1 MKRLLI
7 LTVTAILFVPLID
20 IGAQE
25 RGSGTYRT
33 CTWSLYGEA
42 GATMSH
48 GIGISNV
55 NAAPWTSV
63 SPEIGA
69 GVSFN
74 IRPWIRLGLNYDF
87 SKYARE
93 LRFNKLQPLDTPA
106 GDGTIDTDG
115 THTGD
120 LSGDFSGEII
130 PDIDGTP
137 AGDRLLLEKTGGL
150 AYTKMW
156 THYHAT
162 DLTLEFNVMEIWK
175 NRTDKRFNL
184 YAGAGF
190 GWLFAKGNTYNIAM
204 GNERWKEKYKE
215 TTDIWLKAE
224 NTRHN
229 YNSGYVPMLVS
240 AEFDV
245 TPIVTLGLQGNY
257 KRLLK
262 CDNAPKGIGTVSM
275 VVRLN
280 LLGGKSGYKSKASR
294 LRESENA
301 LAAMR
306 DMNEVLKDECEDS
319 MSDLKDELAESQHE
333 IEKLKSQLEGLKK
346 ENEELK
352 TQVEEKPEM
361 SRDTI
366 GNICVMFDFDSY
378 KLRPQAKAELNDFA
392 NRLKSMEGYDLV
404 VIGEA
409 SAIGDSGYNQ
419 RLSERRIGSV
429 INYLGKKGI
438 DCSSAYRQAL
448 GDSRNDKS
456 ESAQRATILV
466 ISNE

>member
-1 MKRLLI
+1 MKRI
-7 LTVTAILFVPLID
+7 LTLTVIVLLFVPLID

-93 LRFNKLQPLDTPA
+93 LRFDKLQPLGDSA
-106 GDGTIDTDG
+106 VDGTIDIDG
-115 THTGD
+115 DH
-120 LSGDFSGEII
+120 SGDIV

-137 AGDRLLLEKTGGL
+137 AGDRLLIEKTGGL

-156 THYHAT
+156 TQYHAT

-190 GWLFAKGNTYNIAM
+190 GWLFARGNTYSIAM

-229 YNSGYVPMLVS
+229 YNTGYVPMLVS

-245 TPIVTLGLQGNY
+245 SPIVTLGLQGNY

-280 LLGGKSGYKSKASR
+280 LLGGKSGYKSKSHK
-294 LRESENA
+294 LRESQNA
-301 LAAMR
+301 LAAMT
-306 DMNEVLKDECEDS
+306 DVNEAVKEDCEDS
-319 MSDLKDELAESQHE
+319 VHSLKDDLADSENE
-333 IEKLKSQLEGLKK
+333 VARLKSELEDLKK
-346 ENEELK
+346 ENEALK
-352 TQVEEKPEM
+352 SQAEEKPKV
-361 SRDTI
+361 SCDTLA
-366 GNICVMFDFDSY
+366 NICVMFDFDSS
-378 KLRPQAKAELNDFA
+378 KLSQQAKTELDDFA
-392 NRLKSMEGYDLV
+392 ERIKSTEGYELFV
-404 VIGEA
+404 TGEA
-409 SAIGDSGYNQ
+409 SASGDSRYNLK
-419 RLSERRIGSV
+419 LSELRIDSV
-429 INYLGKKGI
+429 ISHLSKKGI
-438 DCSSAYRQAL
+438 DCSRAYRQPL
-448 GDSRNDKS
+448 GDTGKDSSK
-456 ESAQRATILV
+456 SAQRVTILIV
-466 ISNE
+466 SD

>member
-1 MKRLLI
+1 MKRS
-7 LTVTAILFVPLID
+7 LTLTLTLTAILFVPLID

-42 GATMSH
+42 GATISH

-93 LRFNKLQPLDTPA
+93 LRFDKLQPLGDSA
-106 GDGTIDTDG
+106 GDGTNDIDG
-115 THTGD
+115 N
-120 LSGDFSGEII
+120 LSRDIL
-130 PDIDGTP
+130 PDIDGSVT
-137 AGDRLLLEKTGGL
+137 GDRLLLEKTGGL

-156 THYHAT
+156 TQYHAA

-190 GWLFAKGNTYNIAM
+190 GWLFARGNTYNIAM

-229 YNSGYVPMLVS
+229 YNTGYVPMLVS

-245 TPIVTLGLQGNY
+245 SPIVTLGLQGNY

-262 CDNAPKGIGTVSM
+262 CDDAPKGIGTVSM

-280 LLGGKSGYKSKASR
+280 LLGGKSGYKSKSGK

-306 DMNEVLKDECEDS
+306 DMNEAVKEDCEDS
-319 MSDLKDELAESQHE
+319 VHSLKDDLADSENE
-333 IEKLKSQLEGLKK
+333 VARLKSELEDLKK
-346 ENEELK
+346 ENDALK
-352 TQVEEKPEM
+352 SQAEEKPKM

-366 GNICVMFDFDSY
+366 GNICVMFDFDSS
-378 KLRPQAKAELNDFA
+378 KLRQQAKTELDDFA
-392 NRLKSMEGYDLV
+392 KRIKSTEGYELFV
-404 VIGEA
+404 TGEA
-409 SAIGDSGYNQ
+409 SASGDSRYNLK
-419 RLSERRIGSV
+419 LSELRIDSV
-429 INYLGKKGI
+429 ISHLSKKGI
-438 DCSSAYRQAL
+438 DCSRAYRQPL
-448 GDSRNDKS
+448 GDTGKDSSK
-456 ESAQRATILV
+456 SAQRVTILIV
-466 ISNE
+466 SD

>member
-1 MKRLLI
+1 MKRLLT
-7 LTVTAILFVPLID
+7 LTLTAILFVPLID

-137 AGDRLLLEKTGGL
+137 AGDRHLLEKTGGL

-190 GWLFAKGNTYNIAM
+190 GWLFAKGNTYDIAM

-245 TPIVTLGLQGNY
+245 NPIVTLGLQGNY
-257 KRLLK
+257 KRLFK
-262 CDNAPKGIGTVSM
+262 CDNAPKGIGAVSM

-352 TQVEEKPEM
+352 TQVEEKPKH
-361 SRDTI
+361 DTLDT
-366 GNICVMFDFDSY
+366 GCAMFDFDSY

>member
-1 MKRLLI
+1 M
-7 LTVTAILFVPLID
+7 PLID

-74 IRPWIRLGLNYDF
+74 LRPWIRLGLNYDF

-93 LRFNKLQPLDTPA
+93 LRFDKLQPF
-106 GDGTIDTDG
+106 GD
-115 THTGD
+115 
-120 LSGDFSGEII
+120 S
-130 PDIDGTP
+130 
-137 AGDRLLLEKTGGL
+137 ARDRLLLEKTGGL

-156 THYHAT
+156 TQYHAT

-175 NRTDKRFNL
+175 NRADKRFNL

-190 GWLFAKGNTYNIAM
+190 GWLFARGNTYNIAM

-215 TTDIWLKAE
+215 TTNIWLKAE

-229 YNSGYVPMLVS
+229 YNTGYVPMLVS

-245 TPIVTLGLQGNY
+245 SPIVTLGLQGNY

-280 LLGGKSGYKSKASR
+280 LLGGKSGYKSKSHI
-294 LRESENA
+294 LRESQNA

-306 DMNEVLKDECEDS
+306 DMNEAVIEDCEDS
-319 MSDLKDELAESQHE
+319 VHSLKDDLADSENE
-333 IEKLKSQLEGLKK
+333 VARLKSELEDLKK
-346 ENEELK
+346 ENEALK
-352 TQVEEKPEM
+352 SQAEEKPKM
-361 SRDTI
+361 SRDTL
-366 GNICVMFDFDSY
+366 GNICVMFDFDSS
-378 KLRPQAKAELNDFA
+378 KLRKQAKTELDDFA
-392 NRLKSMEGYDLV
+392 KRIKSTEGYELFV
-404 VIGEA
+404 TGEA
-409 SAIGDSGYNQ
+409 SASGDGRYNLK
-419 RLSERRIGSV
+419 LSELRIDSV
-429 INYLGKKGI
+429 IRHLSKKGI
-438 DCSSAYRQAL
+438 DCSRAYRQPL
-448 GDSRNDKS
+448 GDTGKDSSK
-456 ESAQRATILV
+456 SAQRVTILIV
-466 ISNE
+466 SD

>member
-1 MKRLLI
+1 M
-7 LTVTAILFVPLID
+7 PLID

-74 IRPWIRLGLNYDF
+74 LRPWIRLGLNYDF

-106 GDGTIDTDG
+106 
-115 THTGD
+115 
-120 LSGDFSGEII
+120 GEII

-175 NRTDKRFNL
+175 NRADKRFNL

-190 GWLFAKGNTYNIAM
+190 GWLFARGNTYNIAM

-215 TTDIWLKAE
+215 TTNIWLKAE

-229 YNSGYVPMLVS
+229 YNTGYVPMLVS

-245 TPIVTLGLQGNY
+245 SPIVTLGLQGNY

-280 LLGGKSGYKSKASR
+280 LLGGKSGYKSKSHI
-294 LRESENA
+294 LRESQNA
-301 LAAMR
+301 LAAMT
-306 DMNEVLKDECEDS
+306 DMNEAVKEDYEDSVHSLKDDLADS
-319 MSDLKDELAESQHE
+319 ENEVAR
-333 IEKLKSQLEGLKK
+333 LKSELEDLKK
-346 ENEELK
+346 ENESLK
-352 TQVEEKPEM
+352 SQAEEKPKM
-361 SRDTI
+361 SRDTL
-366 GNICVMFDFDSY
+366 GNICVMFDFDSS
-378 KLRPQAKAELNDFA
+378 KLRKQAKTELDDFA
-392 NRLKSMEGYDLV
+392 KRIKSTEGYELFV
-404 VIGEA
+404 TGEA
-409 SAIGDSGYNQ
+409 SAGGDSRYNLK
-419 RLSERRIGSV
+419 LSELRIDSV
-429 INYLGKKGI
+429 ISHLSKKGI
-438 DCSSAYRQAL
+438 DCSRAYRQPL
-448 GDSRNDKS
+448 GDTGKDSSK
-456 ESAQRATILV
+456 SAQRVTILIV
-466 ISNE
+466 SD

>member
-1 MKRLLI
+1 M
-7 LTVTAILFVPLID
+7 PLID

-120 LSGDFSGEII
+120 LSGEII

-229 YNSGYVPMLVS
+229 YNTGYVPMLVS

-245 TPIVTLGLQGNY
+245 SPIVTLGLQGNY

-352 TQVEEKPEM
+352 TQVEEQPKH
-361 SRDTI
+361 DTLDT
-366 GNICVMFDFDSY
+366 GCAMFDFDSY

>member
-1 MKRLLI
+1 MKRLLT
-7 LTVTAILFVPLID
+7 LTAILFVPLID

-156 THYHAT
+156 AHYHAT

-224 NTRHN
+224 NTHHN
-229 YNSGYVPMLVS
+229 YNTGYVPMLVS

-245 TPIVTLGLQGNY
+245 SPIITLGLQGNY

-280 LLGGKSGYKSKASR
+280 LLGGKSGYKSKSGR

-352 TQVEEKPEM
+352 TQVEEKPKH
-361 SRDTI
+361 DTLDT
-366 GNICVMFDFDSY
+366 GCAMFDFDSY

>member
-1 MKRLLI
+1 MKRI
-7 LTVTAILFVPLID
+7 LTLTVIVLLFVPLID

-93 LRFNKLQPLDTPA
+93 LRFDKLQPLGDSA
-106 GDGTIDTDG
+106 VDGTIDIDG
-115 THTGD
+115 DH
-120 LSGDFSGEII
+120 SGDIV

-137 AGDRLLLEKTGGL
+137 AGDRLLIEKTGGL

-156 THYHAT
+156 TQYHAT

-190 GWLFAKGNTYNIAM
+190 GWLFARGNTYSIAM

-229 YNSGYVPMLVS
+229 YNTGYVPMLVS

-245 TPIVTLGLQGNY
+245 NPIVTLGLQGNY
-257 KRLLK
+257 RWLLK

-280 LLGGKSGYKSKASR
+280 LLGGKSGYVSKASK

-306 DMNEVLKDECEDS
+306 DMNEAVKEDCEDS
-319 MSDLKDELAESQHE
+319 VHSLKDDLADSENE
-333 IEKLKSQLEGLKK
+333 VARLKSELEDLKK
-346 ENEELK
+346 ENEALK
-352 TQVEEKPEM
+352 SQAEEKPKM
-361 SRDTI
+361 SRDTL
-366 GNICVMFDFDSY
+366 GNICVMFDFDSS
-378 KLRPQAKAELNDFA
+378 KLRKQAKTELDDFA
-392 NRLKSMEGYDLV
+392 KRIKSTEGYELFV
-404 VIGEA
+404 TGEA
-409 SAIGDSGYNQ
+409 SASGDSRYNLK
-419 RLSERRIGSV
+419 LSELRIDSV
-429 INYLGKKGI
+429 ISHLSKKGI
-438 DCSSAYRQAL
+438 DCSRAYRQPL
-448 GDSRNDKS
+448 GDTGKDSSK
-456 ESAQRATILV
+456 SAQRVTILIV
-466 ISNE
+466 SD

>member
-1 MKRLLI
+1 MKRLLT
-7 LTVTAILFVPLID
+7 LTLTAILFVPLID

-156 THYHAT
+156 AHYHAT

-229 YNSGYVPMLVS
+229 YNTGYVPMLVS

-245 TPIVTLGLQGNY
+245 NPIVTLGLQGNY
-257 KRLLK
+257 KRLFK

-352 TQVEEKPEM
+352 TQVEEKPKH
-361 SRDTI
+361 DTLDT
-366 GNICVMFDFDSY
+366 GCAMFDFDSY

-392 NRLKSMEGYDLV
+392 NRLKSMEGYELV

-419 RLSERRIGSV
+419 RLSERRIDSV

>member
-1 MKRLLI
+1 MNRLLT
-7 LTVTAILFVPLID
+7 LTVIVLLFVPIID

-55 NAAPWTSV
+55 NAAPWISV

-93 LRFNKLQPLDTPA
+93 LRFDKLQPLGDFA
-106 GDGTIDTDG
+106 GDGTIDFDG
-115 THTGD
+115 N
-120 LSGDFSGEII
+120 LSGDVL
-130 PDIDGTP
+130 PDIDGSVT
-137 AGDRLLLEKTGGL
+137 GDRLLLEKTGGL

-156 THYHAT
+156 TQYHAA

-190 GWLFAKGNTYNIAM
+190 GWLFARGNTYNIAM

-229 YNSGYVPMLVS
+229 YNTGYVPMMVS

-245 TPIVTLGLQGNY
+245 SPIVTLGLQGNY

-280 LLGGKSGYKSKASR
+280 LLGGKSGYKSKARR
-294 LRESENA
+294 LRESEDA

-306 DMNEVLKDECEDS
+306 DMNAAIKEDCEDS
-319 MSDLKDELAESQHE
+319 VHSLKDDLADSENE
-333 IEKLKSQLEGLKK
+333 VARLKSQLEDLEKEKDALKSQA
-346 ENEELK
+346 ED
-352 TQVEEKPEM
+352 KPK
-361 SRDTI
+361 RDTLDTGCI
-366 GNICVMFDFDSY
+366 LFDFDSC
-378 KLRPQAKAELNDFA
+378 KLRPKAKTELNDFA
-392 NRLKSMEGYDLV
+392 NRLKSMVDYDLV

-409 SAIGDSGYNQ
+409 SAIGDSRYNQ
-419 RLSERRIGSV
+419 RLSELRIDSV
-429 INYLGKKGI
+429 ISYLSKKGI
-438 DCSSAYRQAL
+438 DCSRAYRQAL
-448 GDSRNDKS
+448 GDSRNDKT
-456 ESAQRATILV
+456 ESAQQATILV
-466 ISNE
+466 VSDM

>member
-1 MKRLLI
+1 MNRLLT

-25 RGSGTYRT
+25 RSSGTYRT

-229 YNSGYVPMLVS
+229 YNTGYVPMLVS

-245 TPIVTLGLQGNY
+245 SPIVTLGLQGNY
-257 KRLLK
+257 KRLFK

-333 IEKLKSQLEGLKK
+333 IEKLKSELEGLKK

-352 TQVEEKPEM
+352 TQVEEKPKH
-361 SRDTI
+361 DTLDT
-366 GNICVMFDFDSY
+366 GCAMFDFDSY

-419 RLSERRIGSV
+419 RLSERRIDSV

>member
-1 MKRLLI
+1 MKRLLT
-7 LTVTAILFVPLID
+7 LTLTAILFVPLID

-55 NAAPWTSV
+55 NAAPCTSV

-93 LRFNKLQPLDTPA
+93 LRFDKLQPF
-106 GDGTIDTDG
+106 GD
-115 THTGD
+115 
-120 LSGDFSGEII
+120 S
-130 PDIDGTP
+130 
-137 AGDRLLLEKTGGL
+137 ARDRLLLEKTGGL

-156 THYHAT
+156 TQYHAT

-190 GWLFAKGNTYNIAM
+190 GWLFARGNTYNIAM

-215 TTDIWLKAE
+215 TTNIWLKAE

-229 YNSGYVPMLVS
+229 YNTGYVPMLVS

-245 TPIVTLGLQGNY
+245 SPIVTLGLQGNY

-280 LLGGKSGYKSKASR
+280 LLGGKSGYKSKSHI
-294 LRESENA
+294 LRESQNA
-301 LAAMR
+301 LAAMT
-306 DMNEVLKDECEDS
+306 DMNEAVKEDYEDSVHSLKDDLADS
-319 MSDLKDELAESQHE
+319 ENEVAR
-333 IEKLKSQLEGLKK
+333 LKSELEDLKK
-346 ENEELK
+346 ENEALK
-352 TQVEEKPEM
+352 SQAEEKPKM
-361 SRDTI
+361 SRDTL
-366 GNICVMFDFDSY
+366 GNICVMFDFDSS
-378 KLRPQAKAELNDFA
+378 KLRKQAKTELDDFA
-392 NRLKSMEGYDLV
+392 KRIKSTEGYELFV
-404 VIGEA
+404 TGEA
-409 SAIGDSGYNQ
+409 SAGGDSRYNLK
-419 RLSERRIGSV
+419 LSELRIDSV
-429 INYLGKKGI
+429 ISHLSKKGI
-438 DCSSAYRQAL
+438 DCSRAYRQPL
-448 GDSRNDKS
+448 GDTGKDSSK
-456 ESAQRATILV
+456 SAQRVTILIV
-466 ISNE
+466 SD

>member
-1 MKRLLI
+1 M
-7 LTVTAILFVPLID
+7 
-20 IGAQE
+20 
-25 RGSGTYRT
+25 
-33 CTWSLYGEA
+33 
-42 GATMSH
+42 
-48 GIGISNV
+48 
-55 NAAPWTSV
+55 
-63 SPEIGA
+63 
-69 GVSFN
+69 
-74 IRPWIRLGLNYDF
+74 
-87 SKYARE
+87 
-93 LRFNKLQPLDTPA
+93 DTPA

-115 THTGD
+115 THAGD

-130 PDIDGTP
+130 PDIDGSVT
-137 AGDRLLLEKTGGL
+137 GDRLLLEKNGGL

-156 THYHAT
+156 TRYHAT

-245 TPIVTLGLQGNY
+245 SPIVTLGLQGNY
-257 KRLLK
+257 KRLFK
-262 CDNAPKGIGTVSM
+262 CDNSPKGIGTVSM

-319 MSDLKDELAESQHE
+319 MNDLKDEFAESQHE
-333 IEKLKSQLEGLKK
+333 IEKLKAELENLKQK
-346 ENEELK
+346 NEELK
-352 TQVEEKPEM
+352 SQSDEKPK
-361 SRDTI
+361 RDTLDT
-366 GNICVMFDFDSY
+366 GCAQFDFDSY

-419 RLSERRIGSV
+419 RLSERRIDSV
-429 INYLGKKGI
+429 LNYLSKNGI
-438 DCSSAYRQAL
+438 DCSRAYRQAL

-466 ISNE
+466 VSD

>member
-1 MKRLLI
+1 MKRI
-7 LTVTAILFVPLID
+7 LTLTVIVLLFVPLID

-93 LRFNKLQPLDTPA
+93 LRFDKLQPLGDSA
-106 GDGTIDTDG
+106 VDGTIDIDG
-115 THTGD
+115 DH
-120 LSGDFSGEII
+120 SGDIV

-137 AGDRLLLEKTGGL
+137 AGDRLLIEKTGGL

-156 THYHAT
+156 TQYHAT

-190 GWLFAKGNTYNIAM
+190 GWLFARGNTYSIAM

-229 YNSGYVPMLVS
+229 YNTGYVPMLVS

-245 TPIVTLGLQGNY
+245 SPIVTLGLQGNY

-280 LLGGKSGYKSKASR
+280 LLGGKSGYKSKSHK

-306 DMNEVLKDECEDS
+306 NMNEAVKEDCEDS
-319 MSDLKDELAESQHE
+319 VHSLKDDLADSENE
-333 IEKLKSQLEGLKK
+333 VARLKSELEDLKK
-346 ENEELK
+346 ENEALK
-352 TQVEEKPEM
+352 SQAEEKPKM
-361 SRDTI
+361 SRDTLA
-366 GNICVMFDFDSY
+366 NICVMFDFDSS
-378 KLRPQAKAELNDFA
+378 KLRQKAKTELDDFA
-392 NRLKSMEGYDLV
+392 KRIKSTEGYELFV
-404 VIGEA
+404 TGEA
-409 SAIGDSGYNQ
+409 SASGDSRYNLK
-419 RLSERRIGSV
+419 LSELRIDSV
-429 INYLGKKGI
+429 IRHLSKKGI
-438 DCSSAYRQAL
+438 DCSRAYRQPL
-448 GDSRNDKS
+448 GDTGKDSSK
-456 ESAQRATILV
+456 SAQRVKILIV
-466 ISNE
+466 SD

>member
-1 MKRLLI
+1 M
-7 LTVTAILFVPLID
+7 PLID

-106 GDGTIDTDG
+106 GNGTIDTDG
-115 THTGD
+115 AHTGD
-120 LSGDFSGEII
+120 LSGDFFGEII

-333 IEKLKSQLEGLKK
+333 IEKLKSELEGLKK

-352 TQVEEKPEM
+352 TQVEEKPKH
-361 SRDTI
+361 DTLDT
-366 GNICVMFDFDSY
+366 GCAMFDFDSY

-419 RLSERRIGSV
+419 RLSERRIDSV

>member
-1 MKRLLI
+1 MNRLLT
-7 LTVTAILFVPLID
+7 LTVIVLLFVPIID

-93 LRFNKLQPLDTPA
+93 LRFDKLQPLGDSA
-106 GDGTIDTDG
+106 GDGTIDIDG
-115 THTGD
+115 N
-120 LSGDFSGEII
+120 LSGDIV
-130 PDIDGTP
+130 PDIDGSVT
-137 AGDRLLLEKTGGL
+137 GDRLLLEKTGGL

-156 THYHAT
+156 TQYHAA

-190 GWLFAKGNTYNIAM
+190 GWLFARGNTYNIAM

-229 YNSGYVPMLVS
+229 YNTGYVPMLVS

-245 TPIVTLGLQGNY
+245 SPIVTLGLQGNY

-280 LLGGKSGYKSKASR
+280 LLGGKSGYVSKVSK

-306 DMNEVLKDECEDS
+306 DMNEAVKEDCEDS
-319 MSDLKDELAESQHE
+319 VHSLKDDLADSENE
-333 IEKLKSQLEGLKK
+333 VARLKSELEDLKK
-346 ENEELK
+346 ENEALK
-352 TQVEEKPEM
+352 SQAEEKPKM
-361 SRDTI
+361 SRDTL
-366 GNICVMFDFDSY
+366 GNICVMFDFDSS
-378 KLRPQAKAELNDFA
+378 KLRKQAKTELDDFA
-392 NRLKSMEGYDLV
+392 RNIKLTEGYELFV
-404 VIGEA
+404 TGEA
-409 SAIGDSGYNQ
+409 SASGDSRYNLK
-419 RLSERRIGSV
+419 LSELRIDSV
-429 INYLGKKGI
+429 ISHLSKKGI
-438 DCSSAYRQAL
+438 DCSRAYRQPL
-448 GDSRNDKS
+448 GDTGKDSSK
-456 ESAQRATILV
+456 SAQRVTILIV
-466 ISNE
+466 SD

>member
-1 MKRLLI
+1 MKRS
-7 LTVTAILFVPLID
+7 LTLTLTLTAILFVPLID

-93 LRFNKLQPLDTPA
+93 LRFDKLQPF
-106 GDGTIDTDG
+106 GD
-115 THTGD
+115 
-120 LSGDFSGEII
+120 S
-130 PDIDGTP
+130 

-156 THYHAT
+156 TQYHAT

-190 GWLFAKGNTYNIAM
+190 GWLFARGNTYNIAM

-215 TTDIWLKAE
+215 TTNIWLKAE
-224 NTRHN
+224 NARHN
-229 YNSGYVPMLVS
+229 YNTGYVPMLVS

-245 TPIVTLGLQGNY
+245 SPIVTLGLQGNY

-280 LLGGKSGYKSKASR
+280 LLGGKSGYKSKSHI
-294 LRESENA
+294 LRESQNE
-301 LAAMR
+301 LAAMT
-306 DMNEVLKDECEDS
+306 DMNEAVKEDCEDS
-319 MSDLKDELAESQHE
+319 VHSLKDDLADSENE
-333 IEKLKSQLEGLKK
+333 VARLKSELEDLKK
-346 ENEELK
+346 ENEALK
-352 TQVEEKPEM
+352 SQSEEKPKM
-361 SRDTI
+361 SRDTL
-366 GNICVMFDFDSY
+366 GNICVMFDFDSS
-378 KLRPQAKAELNDFA
+378 KLRKQAKTELDDFA
-392 NRLKSMEGYDLV
+392 KRIKSTEGYELFV
-404 VIGEA
+404 TGEA
-409 SAIGDSGYNQ
+409 SAGGDSGYNLK
-419 RLSERRIGSV
+419 LSELRIDSV
-429 INYLGKKGI
+429 ISHLSKKGI
-438 DCSSAYRQAL
+438 DCSRAYRQPL
-448 GDSRNDKS
+448 GDTGKDSSK
-456 ESAQRATILV
+456 SAQRVTILIV
-466 ISNE
+466 SD

>member
-1 MKRLLI
+1 M
-7 LTVTAILFVPLID
+7 PLID

-93 LRFNKLQPLDTPA
+93 LRFDKLQPF
-106 GDGTIDTDG
+106 GD
-115 THTGD
+115 
-120 LSGDFSGEII
+120 S
-130 PDIDGTP
+130 

-156 THYHAT
+156 TQYHAT

-175 NRTDKRFNL
+175 NRADKRFNL

-190 GWLFAKGNTYNIAM
+190 GWLFARGNTYNIAM

-215 TTDIWLKAE
+215 TTNIWLKAE
-224 NTRHN
+224 NARHN
-229 YNSGYVPMLVS
+229 YNTGYVPMLVS

-245 TPIVTLGLQGNY
+245 SPIVTLGLQGNY

-280 LLGGKSGYKSKASR
+280 LLGGKSSYKSKSHI
-294 LRESENA
+294 LRESQNA
-301 LAAMR
+301 LAAMT
-306 DMNEVLKDECEDS
+306 DMNEAVKEDYEDSVHSLKDDLADS
-319 MSDLKDELAESQHE
+319 ENEVAR
-333 IEKLKSQLEGLKK
+333 LKSELEDLKK
-346 ENEELK
+346 ENEALK
-352 TQVEEKPEM
+352 SQVEEKPKM
-361 SRDTI
+361 SRDTL
-366 GNICVMFDFDSY
+366 GNICVMFDFDSS
-378 KLRPQAKAELNDFA
+378 KLRKQAKTELDDFA
-392 NRLKSMEGYDLV
+392 KRIKSTEGYDLFV
-404 VIGEA
+404 TGEA
-409 SAIGDSGYNQ
+409 SSSGDSRYNQ
-419 RLSERRIGSV
+419 KLSELRIDSV
-429 INYLGKKGI
+429 ISHLSKKGI
-438 DCSSAYRQAL
+438 DCSRAYRQPL
-448 GDSRNDKS
+448 GDTGKDSSK
-456 ESAQRATILV
+456 SAQRVTILIV
-466 ISNE
+466 SD

>member
-1 MKRLLI
+1 MNRLLI
-7 LTVTAILFVPLID
+7 LTVIALLFVPLID

-42 GATMSH
+42 GATISH

-93 LRFNKLQPLDTPA
+93 LRFDKLQPLGDFA
-106 GDGTIDTDG
+106 GDGTNDIDG
-115 THTGD
+115 N
-120 LSGDFSGEII
+120 LSEDIL
-130 PDIDGTP
+130 PDIDGSVTR
-137 AGDRLLLEKTGGL
+137 DRLLLEKTGGL

-156 THYHAT
+156 TQYHAA

-190 GWLFAKGNTYNIAM
+190 GWLFARGNTYNIAM

-229 YNSGYVPMLVS
+229 YNTGYVPMLVS

-245 TPIVTLGLQGNY
+245 SPIVTLGLQGNY

-280 LLGGKSGYKSKASR
+280 LLGGKSGYKSKSGK

-306 DMNEVLKDECEDS
+306 DMNEAVKEDCEDS
-319 MSDLKDELAESQHE
+319 VHSLKDDLADSENE
-333 IEKLKSQLEGLKK
+333 VARLKSELEDLKK
-346 ENEELK
+346 ENEALK
-352 TQVEEKPEM
+352 SQAEEKPKM
-361 SRDTI
+361 SRDTL
-366 GNICVMFDFDSY
+366 GNICVMFDFDSS
-378 KLRPQAKAELNDFA
+378 KLRKQAKTELDDFA
-392 NRLKSMEGYDLV
+392 RKIKSTEGCELFV
-404 VIGEA
+404 TGEA
-409 SAIGDSGYNQ
+409 SASGDSRFNLK
-419 RLSERRIGSV
+419 LSELRIDSV
-429 INYLGKKGI
+429 ISHLSKKGI
-438 DCSSAYRQAL
+438 DCSRAYRQPL
-448 GDSRNDKS
+448 GDTGKDSSK
-456 ESAQRATILV
+456 SAQRVTILIV
-466 ISNE
+466 SN

>member
-1 MKRLLI
+1 MNRLLT
-7 LTVTAILFVPLID
+7 LTVIVLLFVPIID

-93 LRFNKLQPLDTPA
+93 LRFDKLQPLGDSA
-106 GDGTIDTDG
+106 GDGTIDIDG
-115 THTGD
+115 N
-120 LSGDFSGEII
+120 LSGDIL
-130 PDIDGTP
+130 PDIDGSVT
-137 AGDRLLLEKTGGL
+137 GDRLLLEKTGGL

-156 THYHAT
+156 TQYHAT

-190 GWLFAKGNTYNIAM
+190 GWLFARGNTYNIAM

-229 YNSGYVPMLVS
+229 YNAGYVPMLVS

-245 TPIVTLGLQGNY
+245 SPIVTLGLQGNY

-280 LLGGKSGYKSKASR
+280 LLGGKSGYKSKSGK

-306 DMNEVLKDECEDS
+306 DMNEAVKEDCEDS
-319 MSDLKDELAESQHE
+319 VHSLKDDLADSENE
-333 IEKLKSQLEGLKK
+333 VARLKSELEDLKK
-346 ENEELK
+346 ENEALK
-352 TQVEEKPEM
+352 SQAEEKPKM
-361 SRDTI
+361 SRDTL
-366 GNICVMFDFDSY
+366 GNICVMFDFDSS
-378 KLRPQAKAELNDFA
+378 KLRKQAKIELDDFA
-392 NRLKSMEGYDLV
+392 KRIKSTEGYELFV
-404 VIGEA
+404 TGEA
-409 SAIGDSGYNQ
+409 SASGDSRYNLK
-419 RLSERRIGSV
+419 LSELRIDSV
-429 INYLGKKGI
+429 ISHLSKKGI
-438 DCSSAYRQAL
+438 DCSRAYRQPL
-448 GDSRNDKS
+448 GDTGKDSSK
-456 ESAQRATILV
+456 SAQRVTILIV
-466 ISNE
+466 SD

>member
-1 MKRLLI
+1 MNRLLI
-7 LTVTAILFVPLID
+7 LTVIALLFVPLID

-63 SPEIGA
+63 YPEIGA

-93 LRFNKLQPLDTPA
+93 LRFDKLQPLGDSA
-106 GDGTIDTDG
+106 GDGTIDIDG
-115 THTGD
+115 N
-120 LSGDFSGEII
+120 LSGDIV
-130 PDIDGTP
+130 PDIDGKP

-156 THYHAT
+156 TQYHAT

-190 GWLFAKGNTYNIAM
+190 GWLFARGNTYNIAM

-215 TTDIWLKAE
+215 TTDIWLKAK

-229 YNSGYVPMLVS
+229 YNTGYVPMLVS

-245 TPIVTLGLQGNY
+245 SPIVTLGLQGNY

-280 LLGGKSGYKSKASR
+280 LLGGKSGYKSKASK
-294 LRESENA
+294 LRESETA
-301 LAAMR
+301 LVTMR
-306 DMNEVLKDECEDS
+306 DMNEAVKEDCEDS
-319 MSDLKDELAESQHE
+319 VHSLKDDLADSENE
-333 IEKLKSQLEGLKK
+333 VARLKSELEDLKK
-346 ENEELK
+346 ENEALK
-352 TQVEEKPEM
+352 SQAEEKPKT
-361 SRDTI
+361 SRDTL
-366 GNICVMFDFDSY
+366 GNICVMFDFDSS
-378 KLRPQAKAELNDFA
+378 KLRKQAKIELDDFA
-392 NRLKSMEGYDLV
+392 KRIKSTESYELFV
-404 VIGEA
+404 TGEA
-409 SAIGDSGYNQ
+409 SASGDSRYNL
-419 RLSERRIGSV
+419 RLSELRIESV
-429 INYLGKKGI
+429 ISHLSKKGI
-438 DCSSAYRQAL
+438 DCSRAYRQPL
-448 GDSRNDKS
+448 GDTGKDSSK
-456 ESAQRATILV
+456 SAQRVTILIV
-466 ISNE
+466 SD

>member
-1 MKRLLI
+1 MKRS
-7 LTVTAILFVPLID
+7 LTLTLTLTAILFVPLID

-93 LRFNKLQPLDTPA
+93 LRFDKLQPF
-106 GDGTIDTDG
+106 GD
-115 THTGD
+115 
-120 LSGDFSGEII
+120 S
-130 PDIDGTP
+130 

-156 THYHAT
+156 TQYHAT
-162 DLTLEFNVMEIWK
+162 DRTLEFNVMEIWK

-190 GWLFAKGNTYNIAM
+190 GWLFARGNTYNIAM

-215 TTDIWLKAE
+215 TTNIWLKAE
-224 NTRHN
+224 NARHN
-229 YNSGYVPMLVS
+229 YNTGYVPMLVS

-245 TPIVTLGLQGNY
+245 SPIVTLGLQGNY

-280 LLGGKSGYKSKASR
+280 LLGGKSGYKSKSHI
-294 LRESENA
+294 LRESQNE
-301 LAAMR
+301 LAAMT
-306 DMNEVLKDECEDS
+306 DMNEAVKEDCEDS
-319 MSDLKDELAESQHE
+319 VHSLKDDLADSENE
-333 IEKLKSQLEGLKK
+333 VARLKSELEDLKK
-346 ENEELK
+346 ENEALK
-352 TQVEEKPEM
+352 SQSEEKPKM
-361 SRDTI
+361 SRDTL
-366 GNICVMFDFDSY
+366 GNICVMFDFDSS
-378 KLRPQAKAELNDFA
+378 KLRKQAKTELDDFA
-392 NRLKSMEGYDLV
+392 KRIKSTEGYELFV
-404 VIGEA
+404 TGEA
-409 SAIGDSGYNQ
+409 SAGGESGYNLK
-419 RLSERRIGSV
+419 LSELRIDSV
-429 INYLGKKGI
+429 ISHLSKKGI
-438 DCSSAYRQAL
+438 DCSRAYRQPL
-448 GDSRNDKS
+448 GDTGKDSSK
-456 ESAQRATILV
+456 SAQRVTILIV
-466 ISNE
+466 SD

>member
-1 MKRLLI
+1 M
-7 LTVTAILFVPLID
+7 PLID

-55 NAAPWTSV
+55 NVAPWTSV

-106 GDGTIDTDG
+106 GNGTIDTDG
-115 THTGD
+115 AHTGD

-229 YNSGYVPMLVS
+229 YNTGYVPMLVS

-333 IEKLKSQLEGLKK
+333 IEKLKSELEELKK

-352 TQVEEKPEM
+352 TQVEEQPKH
-361 SRDTI
+361 DTLDT
-366 GNICVMFDFDSY
+366 GCAMFDFDSY

-419 RLSERRIGSV
+419 RLSERRIDSV

-466 ISNE
+466 ISNK

>member
-1 MKRLLI
+1 MDKRLPGNR
-7 LTVTAILFVPLID
+7 V
-20 IGAQE
+20 
-25 RGSGTYRT
+25 
-33 CTWSLYGEA
+33 
-42 GATMSH
+42 
-48 GIGISNV
+48 
-55 NAAPWTSV
+55 
-63 SPEIGA
+63 

-115 THTGD
+115 THTGE
-120 LSGDFSGEII
+120 LSGEII

-229 YNSGYVPMLVS
+229 YNTGYVPMLVS
-240 AEFDV
+240 GIRRKPYRNIGI
-245 TPIVTLGLQGNY
+245 TRQLQT
-257 KRLLK
+257 
-262 CDNAPKGIGTVSM
+262 AP
-275 VVRLN
+275 
-280 LLGGKSGYKSKASR
+280 
-294 LRESENA
+294 
-301 LAAMR
+301 
-306 DMNEVLKDECEDS
+306 
-319 MSDLKDELAESQHE
+319 
-333 IEKLKSQLEGLKK
+333 
-346 ENEELK
+346 
-352 TQVEEKPEM
+352 QV
-361 SRDTI
+361 
-366 GNICVMFDFDSY
+366 
-378 KLRPQAKAELNDFA
+378 
-392 NRLKSMEGYDLV
+392 
-404 VIGEA
+404 
-409 SAIGDSGYNQ
+409 
-419 RLSERRIGSV
+419 
-429 INYLGKKGI
+429 
-438 DCSSAYRQAL
+438 
-448 GDSRNDKS
+448 
-456 ESAQRATILV
+456 
-466 ISNE
+466 

>member
-1 MKRLLI
+1 M
-7 LTVTAILFVPLID
+7 PLID

-42 GATMSH
+42 GATTSH

-106 GDGTIDTDG
+106 GDGIIDTDG
-115 THTGD
+115 THAGD

-156 THYHAT
+156 AHYHAT

-257 KRLLK
+257 KRLFK
-262 CDNAPKGIGTVSM
+262 CDNSPKGIGTVSM

-346 ENEELK
+346 ENEKLK
-352 TQVEEKPEM
+352 TQAEEKPK
-361 SRDTI
+361 RDTLDT
-366 GNICVMFDFDSY
+366 GCTQFDFDSY

-392 NRLKSMEGYDLV
+392 NRLKSKEGYDLV

-419 RLSERRIGSV
+419 RLSERRIDSV
-429 INYLGKKGI
+429 INYLSKNGI
-438 DCSSAYRQAL
+438 DCSRAYRQAL

-466 ISNE
+466 VSD

>member
-1 MKRLLI
+1 MNRLLT
-7 LTVTAILFVPLID
+7 LTVIVLLFVPIID

-93 LRFNKLQPLDTPA
+93 LRFDKLQPLGDFA
-106 GDGTIDTDG
+106 GDGTIDID
-115 THTGD
+115 GD
-120 LSGDFSGEII
+120 LSGDIV
-130 PDIDGTP
+130 PDIDGKPT
-137 AGDRLLLEKTGGL
+137 GDRLLLEKTGGL

-156 THYHAT
+156 TQYHAA

-175 NRTDKRFNL
+175 NRPDKRFNL

-190 GWLFAKGNTYNIAM
+190 GWLFARGNTYNIAM

-229 YNSGYVPMLVS
+229 YNTGYVPMLVS

-245 TPIVTLGLQGNY
+245 SPIVTLGLQGNY

-280 LLGGKSGYKSKASR
+280 LLGGKSGYKSKSGK

-306 DMNEVLKDECEDS
+306 DMNEAVKEDCEDS
-319 MSDLKDELAESQHE
+319 VHSLKDDLADSENE
-333 IEKLKSQLEGLKK
+333 VARLKSELEDLKK
-346 ENEELK
+346 ENEALK
-352 TQVEEKPEM
+352 SQAEEKPKM
-361 SRDTI
+361 SRDTL
-366 GNICVMFDFDSY
+366 GNICVMFDFDSS
-378 KLRPQAKAELNDFA
+378 KLRKQVKTELDDFA
-392 NRLKSMEGYDLV
+392 KRIKSTEGYELFV
-404 VIGEA
+404 TGEA
-409 SAIGDSGYNQ
+409 SASGDSRYNLK
-419 RLSERRIGSV
+419 LSELRIDSV
-429 INYLGKKGI
+429 ISHLSKKGI
-438 DCSSAYRQAL
+438 DCSRAYRQPL
-448 GDSRNDKS
+448 GDTGKDSSK
-456 ESAQRATILV
+456 SAQRVTILIV
-466 ISNE
+466 SD

>member
-1 MKRLLI
+1 MNRLLT
-7 LTVTAILFVPLID
+7 LTVIVLLFVPIID

-93 LRFNKLQPLDTPA
+93 LRFDKLQPLGDSA
-106 GDGTIDTDG
+106 GDGIIDIDG
-115 THTGD
+115 N
-120 LSGDFSGEII
+120 LSGDIV
-130 PDIDGTP
+130 PDIDGKP

-156 THYHAT
+156 TQYHAA

-190 GWLFAKGNTYNIAM
+190 GWLFAMGNTYNIAM

-229 YNSGYVPMLVS
+229 YNTGYVPMLVS

-245 TPIVTLGLQGNY
+245 SPIVTLGLQGNY

-280 LLGGKSGYKSKASR
+280 LLGGNSGYKSKSGK

-306 DMNEVLKDECEDS
+306 DMNEAVKEDCEDS
-319 MSDLKDELAESQHE
+319 VHSLKDDLADSENE
-333 IEKLKSQLEGLKK
+333 VARLKSELEDLKK
-346 ENEELK
+346 ENDALK
-352 TQVEEKPEM
+352 SQAEEKPKM

-366 GNICVMFDFDSY
+366 GNICVMFDFDSS
-378 KLRPQAKAELNDFA
+378 KLRKQAKTELDDFA
-392 NRLKSMEGYDLV
+392 KRIKSTEGYELFV
-404 VIGEA
+404 TGEA
-409 SAIGDSGYNQ
+409 SASGDSRYNLK
-419 RLSERRIGSV
+419 LSELRIDSV
-429 INYLGKKGI
+429 IRHLSKNGI
-438 DCSSAYRQAL
+438 DCSRAYRQPL
-448 GDSRNDKS
+448 GDTGKDSSK
-456 ESAQRATILV
+456 SAQRVTILIV
-466 ISNE
+466 SD

>member
-1 MKRLLI
+1 MKRLLT
-7 LTVTAILFVPLID
+7 LTLTAILFVPLID

-93 LRFNKLQPLDTPA
+93 LRFDKLQPLGDSA
-106 GDGTIDTDG
+106 VDGTIDIDG
-115 THTGD
+115 DH
-120 LSGDFSGEII
+120 SGDIV

-137 AGDRLLLEKTGGL
+137 AGDRLLIEKTGGL

-156 THYHAT
+156 TQYHAT

-190 GWLFAKGNTYNIAM
+190 GWLFARGNTYNIAM

-280 LLGGKSGYKSKASR
+280 LLGGKSGYKSKSGR

-333 IEKLKSQLEGLKK
+333 IEKLKSELEDLKK
-346 ENEELK
+346 ENEELRS
-352 TQVEEKPEM
+352 QVEEKPEM

-366 GNICVMFDFDSY
+366 GNICVMFDFDSS
-378 KLRPQAKAELNDFA
+378 KLRQQAKTELDDFA
-392 NRLKSMEGYDLV
+392 KRIKSTEGYELF

-409 SAIGDSGYNQ
+409 SARGDSRYNLK
-419 RLSERRIGSV
+419 LSELRIDSV
-429 INYLGKKGI
+429 ISHLSKKGI
-438 DCSSAYRQAL
+438 DCSLAYRQPL

>member
-1 MKRLLI
+1 MKRLLTLT
-7 LTVTAILFVPLID
+7 LTVLLFVPLID

-106 GDGTIDTDG
+106 GNGTIDTEG

-120 LSGDFSGEII
+120 LSGDFTGEII

-175 NRTDKRFNL
+175 SRTDKRFNL

-190 GWLFAKGNTYNIAM
+190 GWLFARGNTYNIAM

-229 YNSGYVPMLVS
+229 YNTGYVPMLVS

-245 TPIVTLGLQGNY
+245 SPIVTLGLQGNY

-280 LLGGKSGYKSKASR
+280 LLGGKSGYVSKASK

-306 DMNEVLKDECEDS
+306 DMNEAVKEDCEDS
-319 MSDLKDELAESQHE
+319 VHSLKDDLADSENE
-333 IEKLKSQLEGLKK
+333 VARLKSELEDLKK
-346 ENEELK
+346 ENEALK
-352 TQVEEKPEM
+352 SQAEEKPKM
-361 SRDTI
+361 SRDTL
-366 GNICVMFDFDSY
+366 GNICVMFDFDSS
-378 KLRPQAKAELNDFA
+378 KLRKQAKTELDDFA
-392 NRLKSMEGYDLV
+392 KRIKSTEGYELFV
-404 VIGEA
+404 TGEA
-409 SAIGDSGYNQ
+409 SASGDSRYNLK
-419 RLSERRIGSV
+419 LSELRIDSV
-429 INYLGKKGI
+429 ISHLSKKGI
-438 DCSSAYRQAL
+438 DCSRAYRQPL
-448 GDSRNDKS
+448 GDTGNDSSK
-456 ESAQRATILV
+456 SAQRVTILIV
-466 ISNE
+466 SD

>member
-25 RGSGTYRT
+25 RSSGTYRT

-87 SKYARE
+87 SKYVRE
-93 LRFNKLQPLDTPA
+93 LRFNKLQLLDTPA

-229 YNSGYVPMLVS
+229 YNTGYVPMLVS

-245 TPIVTLGLQGNY
+245 SPIVTLGLQGNY

-352 TQVEEKPEM
+352 TQVEEKPKH
-361 SRDTI
+361 DTLDT
-366 GNICVMFDFDSY
+366 GCAMFDFDSY

-392 NRLKSMEGYDLV
+392 NRLKSMEGYDMV

-419 RLSERRIGSV
+419 RLSERRIDSV

>member
-1 MKRLLI
+1 MPI
-7 LTVTAILFVPLID
+7 ID

-93 LRFNKLQPLDTPA
+93 LRFDKLQPLGDSA
-106 GDGTIDTDG
+106 GDGTIDIDG
-115 THTGD
+115 N
-120 LSGDFSGEII
+120 LSGDIV
-130 PDIDGTP
+130 PDIDGKP

-156 THYHAT
+156 TQYHAA

-190 GWLFAKGNTYNIAM
+190 GWLFAGGNTYNIAM

-229 YNSGYVPMLVS
+229 YNTGYVPMLVS

-245 TPIVTLGLQGNY
+245 SPIVTLGLQGKY

-280 LLGGKSGYKSKASR
+280 LLGGKSGYKSKSGKLLEA
-294 LRESENA
+294 ENA

-306 DMNEVLKDECEDS
+306 DMNEAVKEDCEDS
-319 MSDLKDELAESQHE
+319 VHSLKDDLADSENE
-333 IEKLKSQLEGLKK
+333 VARLKSELEDLKK
-346 ENEELK
+346 ENEALK
-352 TQVEEKPEM
+352 SQSEEKPKM
-361 SRDTI
+361 SRDTL
-366 GNICVMFDFDSY
+366 GNICVMFDFDSS
-378 KLRPQAKAELNDFA
+378 KLRKQAKTELDDFA
-392 NRLKSMEGYDLV
+392 KKIKSTEDYELFV
-404 VIGEA
+404 TGEA
-409 SAIGDSGYNQ
+409 SASGDSRYNLK
-419 RLSERRIGSV
+419 LSELRIDSV
-429 INYLGKKGI
+429 ISHLSKKGI
-438 DCSSAYRQAL
+438 DCSRAYRQPL
-448 GDSRNDKS
+448 GDTGKDSSK
-456 ESAQRATILV
+456 SAQRVTILIV
-466 ISNE
+466 SD

>member
-1 MKRLLI
+1 MNRLLT
-7 LTVTAILFVPLID
+7 LTVIVLLFVPIID

-93 LRFNKLQPLDTPA
+93 LRFDKLQPLGDSA
-106 GDGTIDTDG
+106 GDGTIDIDG
-115 THTGD
+115 N
-120 LSGDFSGEII
+120 LSGDIV
-130 PDIDGTP
+130 PDIDGKP

-156 THYHAT
+156 TQYHAA
-162 DLTLEFNVMEIWK
+162 DLTLEFNVMEIWQ

-190 GWLFAKGNTYNIAM
+190 GWLFARGNTYNIAM

-229 YNSGYVPMLVS
+229 YNAGYVPMLVS

-245 TPIVTLGLQGNY
+245 SPIVTLGLQGNY

-280 LLGGKSGYKSKASR
+280 LLGGKSGYKSKSGK

-306 DMNEVLKDECEDS
+306 DMNEAVKEDCEDS
-319 MSDLKDELAESQHE
+319 VHSLKDDLADSENE
-333 IEKLKSQLEGLKK
+333 VARLKSELEDLKK
-346 ENEELK
+346 ENEALK
-352 TQVEEKPEM
+352 SQAEEKPKM
-361 SRDTI
+361 SRDTL
-366 GNICVMFDFDSY
+366 GNICVMFDFDSS
-378 KLRPQAKAELNDFA
+378 KLRRQAKTELDDFA
-392 NRLKSMEGYDLV
+392 KRIKSTDGYELFV
-404 VIGEA
+404 TGEA
-409 SAIGDSGYNQ
+409 SASGDSRYNLK
-419 RLSERRIGSV
+419 LSELRIDSV
-429 INYLGKKGI
+429 ISHLSKKGI
-438 DCSSAYRQAL
+438 DCSRAYRQPL
-448 GDSRNDKS
+448 GDTGKDSSK
-456 ESAQRATILV
+456 SAQRVTILIV
-466 ISNE
+466 SD

>member
-1 MKRLLI
+1 MNRLLT
-7 LTVTAILFVPLID
+7 LTVIVLLFVPIID

-93 LRFNKLQPLDTPA
+93 LRFDKLQPLGDFA
-106 GDGTIDTDG
+106 GDGTIDIDG
-115 THTGD
+115 N
-120 LSGDFSGEII
+120 LSGDILPG
-130 PDIDGTP
+130 IDGSVT
-137 AGDRLLLEKTGGL
+137 GDRLLLEKTGGL

-156 THYHAT
+156 TQYHAA

-190 GWLFAKGNTYNIAM
+190 GWLFARGNTYNIAM

-229 YNSGYVPMLVS
+229 YITGYVPMLVS

-245 TPIVTLGLQGNY
+245 SPIVTLGLQGNY
-257 KRLLK
+257 KRLFK
-262 CDNAPKGIGTVSM
+262 CDNSPKGIGTVSM

-280 LLGGKSGYKSKASR
+280 LLGGKAGYKSKASK

-319 MSDLKDELAESQHE
+319 MNDLKDELAESQHE
-333 IEKLKSQLEGLKK
+333 IEKLKAQLEGLKK

-352 TQVEEKPEM
+352 TQAEEKPEM

-366 GNICVMFDFDSY
+366 GNICVMFDFDSS
-378 KLRPQAKAELNDFA
+378 KLRQQAKTELDDFA
-392 NRLKSMEGYDLV
+392 KRIKSTEGYELF

-409 SAIGDSGYNQ
+409 SARGDSRYNLK
-419 RLSERRIGSV
+419 LSELRIDSV
-429 INYLGKKGI
+429 ISHLSKRGI
-438 DCSSAYRQAL
+438 DCSLAYRQPL
-448 GDSRNDKS
+448 GDTGKDPSKF
-456 ESAQRATILV
+456 AQRVTIIV
-466 ISNE
+466 VSE

>member
-1 MKRLLI
+1 MKRS
-7 LTVTAILFVPLID
+7 LTLTLTLTAILFVPLID

-63 SPEIGA
+63 STEIGA

-93 LRFNKLQPLDTPA
+93 LRFDKLQPLGDFA
-106 GDGTIDTDG
+106 GDGTIDIDG
-115 THTGD
+115 N
-120 LSGDFSGEII
+120 LSGDIL
-130 PDIDGTP
+130 PDIDGSVT
-137 AGDRLLLEKTGGL
+137 GDRLLLEKTGGL

-156 THYHAT
+156 TQYHAA

-190 GWLFAKGNTYNIAM
+190 GWLFAMGNTYNIAM

-229 YNSGYVPMLVS
+229 YNTGYVPMLVS

-245 TPIVTLGLQGNY
+245 SPIVTLGLQGNY

-280 LLGGKSGYKSKASR
+280 LLGGKSGYKSKSGK

-306 DMNEVLKDECEDS
+306 DMNEAVKEDCEDS
-319 MSDLKDELAESQHE
+319 VHSLKDDLADSENE
-333 IEKLKSQLEGLKK
+333 VARLKSELEDLKK
-346 ENEELK
+346 ENEALK
-352 TQVEEKPEM
+352 SQAEEKPKM
-361 SRDTI
+361 SRDTL
-366 GNICVMFDFDSY
+366 GNICVMFDFDSC
-378 KLRPQAKAELNDFA
+378 KLRKQAKTELDDFA
-392 NRLKSMEGYDLV
+392 KRIKSTEGYELFV
-404 VIGEA
+404 TGEA
-409 SAIGDSGYNQ
+409 SASGDSRYNLK
-419 RLSERRIGSV
+419 LSELRIDSV
-429 INYLGKKGI
+429 ISHLSKKGI
-438 DCSSAYRQAL
+438 DCSRAYRQPL
-448 GDSRNDKS
+448 GDTGKDSSK
-456 ESAQRATILV
+456 SAQRVTILIV
-466 ISNE
+466 SD

>member
-1 MKRLLI
+1 M
-7 LTVTAILFVPLID
+7 TAILFVPLID

-63 SPEIGA
+63 SPEIGV

-74 IRPWIRLGLNYDF
+74 LRPWIRLGLNYDF

-106 GDGTIDTDG
+106 GDGTIDTDD

-137 AGDRLLLEKTGGL
+137 AGDRHLLEKTGGL
-150 AYTKMW
+150 AYTKKW

-184 YAGAGF
+184 YAGVGF

-229 YNSGYVPMLVS
+229 YNTGYVPMLVS

-352 TQVEEKPEM
+352 TQVEEKPKH
-361 SRDTI
+361 DTLDT
-366 GNICVMFDFDSY
+366 GCAMFDFDSY

-419 RLSERRIGSV
+419 RLSERRIDSV
-429 INYLGKKGI
+429 INHLGKKGI

>member
-1 MKRLLI
+1 MAKYLIMKRLLTLI
-7 LTVTAILFVPLID
+7 VIAILFVPLID

-93 LRFNKLQPLDTPA
+93 LRFDK
-106 GDGTIDTDG
+106 
-115 THTGD
+115 
-120 LSGDFSGEII
+120 
-130 PDIDGTP
+130 
-137 AGDRLLLEKTGGL
+137 LLLEKTGGL
-150 AYTKMW
+150 AYTNMW
-156 THYHAT
+156 TQYHAT

-175 NRTDKRFNL
+175 NRADKRFNL

-190 GWLFAKGNTYNIAM
+190 GWLFARGNTYNIAM

-215 TTDIWLKAE
+215 TTNIWLKAE

-229 YNSGYVPMLVS
+229 YNTGYVPMLVS

-245 TPIVTLGLQGNY
+245 SPIVTLGLQGNY

-280 LLGGKSGYKSKASR
+280 LLGGKSGYKSKSHI
-294 LRESENA
+294 LRESQNA
-301 LAAMR
+301 LAAMT
-306 DMNEVLKDECEDS
+306 DMNEAVKEDYEDSVHSLKDDLADS
-319 MSDLKDELAESQHE
+319 ENEVAR
-333 IEKLKSQLEGLKK
+333 LKSELEDLKK
-346 ENEELK
+346 ENESLK
-352 TQVEEKPEM
+352 SQAEEKPKM
-361 SRDTI
+361 SRDTL
-366 GNICVMFDFDSY
+366 GNICVMFDFDSS
-378 KLRPQAKAELNDFA
+378 KLRKQAKTELDDFA
-392 NRLKSMEGYDLV
+392 KRIKSTEGYELFV
-404 VIGEA
+404 TGEA
-409 SAIGDSGYNQ
+409 SASGDRRYNLK
-419 RLSERRIGSV
+419 LSELRIDSV
-429 INYLGKKGI
+429 ISHLSKKGI
-438 DCSSAYRQAL
+438 DCSRAYRQPL
-448 GDSRNDKS
+448 GDTGKDSSK
-456 ESAQRATILV
+456 SAQRVTILIV
-466 ISNE
+466 SD

>member
-1 MKRLLI
+1 MKRLLT
-7 LTVTAILFVPLID
+7 LTLTAILFVPLID

-48 GIGISNV
+48 SIGISNV

-93 LRFNKLQPLDTPA
+93 LRFDKLQPF
-106 GDGTIDTDG
+106 GD
-115 THTGD
+115 
-120 LSGDFSGEII
+120 S
-130 PDIDGTP
+130 
-137 AGDRLLLEKTGGL
+137 ARDRLLLEKTGGL

-156 THYHAT
+156 TQYHAT

-175 NRTDKRFNL
+175 NRADKRFNL

-190 GWLFAKGNTYNIAM
+190 GWLFARGNTYNIAM

-215 TTDIWLKAE
+215 TTNIWLKAE

-229 YNSGYVPMLVS
+229 YNTGYVPMLVS

-245 TPIVTLGLQGNY
+245 SPIVTLGLQGNY

-280 LLGGKSGYKSKASR
+280 LLGGKSGYKSKSHI
-294 LRESENA
+294 LRESQNA
-301 LAAMR
+301 LAAMT
-306 DMNEVLKDECEDS
+306 DMNEAVKEDYEDSVHSLKDDLADS
-319 MSDLKDELAESQHE
+319 ENEVAR
-333 IEKLKSQLEGLKK
+333 LKSELEDLKK
-346 ENEELK
+346 ENESLK
-352 TQVEEKPEM
+352 SQAEEKPKM
-361 SRDTI
+361 SRDTL
-366 GNICVMFDFDSY
+366 GNICVMFDFDSS
-378 KLRPQAKAELNDFA
+378 KLRKQAKTELDDFA
-392 NRLKSMEGYDLV
+392 KRIKSTEGYELFV
-404 VIGEA
+404 TGEA
-409 SAIGDSGYNQ
+409 SASGDSRYNLK
-419 RLSERRIGSV
+419 LSELRIDSV
-429 INYLGKKGI
+429 ISHLSKKGI
-438 DCSSAYRQAL
+438 DCSRAYRQPL
-448 GDSRNDKS
+448 GDTGKDSSK
-456 ESAQRATILV
+456 SAQRVTILIV
-466 ISNE
+466 SD

>member
-1 MKRLLI
+1 MNRLLT
-7 LTVTAILFVPLID
+7 LTVIVLLFVPIID

-93 LRFNKLQPLDTPA
+93 LRFDKLQPLGDSA
-106 GDGTIDTDG
+106 GDGTIDIDG
-115 THTGD
+115 N
-120 LSGDFSGEII
+120 LSGDIV
-130 PDIDGTP
+130 PDIDGKP

-156 THYHAT
+156 TQYHAA
-162 DLTLEFNVMEIWK
+162 DLTLEFNVMEIWQ

-190 GWLFAKGNTYNIAM
+190 GWLFARGNTYNIAM

-229 YNSGYVPMLVS
+229 YNAGYVPMLVS

-245 TPIVTLGLQGNY
+245 SPIVTLGLQGNY

-280 LLGGKSGYKSKASR
+280 LLGGKSGYKSKSGK

-306 DMNEVLKDECEDS
+306 DMNEAVKEDCEDS
-319 MSDLKDELAESQHE
+319 VHSLKDDLADSENE
-333 IEKLKSQLEGLKK
+333 VARLKSELEDLKK
-346 ENEELK
+346 ENEALK
-352 TQVEEKPEM
+352 SQAEEKPKM
-361 SRDTI
+361 SRDTL
-366 GNICVMFDFDSY
+366 GNICVMFDFDSS
-378 KLRPQAKAELNDFA
+378 KLRQQAKTELDDFA
-392 NRLKSMEGYDLV
+392 KRIKSTEGYELFV
-404 VIGEA
+404 TGEA
-409 SAIGDSGYNQ
+409 SASGDSRYNLK
-419 RLSERRIGSV
+419 LSELRIDSV
-429 INYLGKKGI
+429 ISHLSKKGI
-438 DCSSAYRQAL
+438 DCSRAYRQPL
-448 GDSRNDKS
+448 GDTGKDSSK
-456 ESAQRATILV
+456 SAQRVTILIV
-466 ISNE
+466 SD

>member
-1 MKRLLI
+1 MNRLLT
-7 LTVTAILFVPLID
+7 LTVIVLLFVPIID

-93 LRFNKLQPLDTPA
+93 LRFDKLQPLGDFA
-106 GDGTIDTDG
+106 GDGTIDIDG
-115 THTGD
+115 N
-120 LSGDFSGEII
+120 LSGDIL

-190 GWLFAKGNTYNIAM
+190 GWLFARGNTYNIAM

-229 YNSGYVPMLVS
+229 YNTGYVPMLVS

-245 TPIVTLGLQGNY
+245 SPIVTLGLQGNY

-280 LLGGKSGYKSKASR
+280 LLGGKSGYKSKSGK

-306 DMNEVLKDECEDS
+306 DMNEAVKEDCEDS
-319 MSDLKDELAESQHE
+319 VHSLKDDLADSENE
-333 IEKLKSQLEGLKK
+333 VARLKSELEDLKK
-346 ENEELK
+346 ENEALK
-352 TQVEEKPEM
+352 SQAEEKPKM

-366 GNICVMFDFDSY
+366 ANICVMFDFDSS
-378 KLRPQAKAELNDFA
+378 KLRKQAKTELDDFA
-392 NRLKSMEGYDLV
+392 KRIKSTEVYELFV
-404 VIGEA
+404 TGEA
-409 SAIGDSGYNQ
+409 SASGDSRYNLN
-419 RLSERRIGSV
+419 LSELRIDSV
-429 INYLGKKGI
+429 ISHLSKKGI
-438 DCSSAYRQAL
+438 DCSRAYRQPL
-448 GDSRNDKS
+448 GDTGKDSSK
-456 ESAQRATILV
+456 SAQRVTILIV
-466 ISNE
+466 SD